1 MDWRATVVMGLRYGG
16 LVRDSVYQWLWGCS
30 MMDWG
35 TTVVMGLRYD
45 GLVCD
50 SGYGTAIWWTGVK
63 QWLWGCDM
71 MDWGIRWSWYTTVTL
86 IFGQLHDSLVWILL

>member
-1 MDWRATVVMGLRYGG
+1 
-16 LVRDSVYQWLWGCS
+16 

-50 SGYGTAIWWTGVK
+50 SGYETAIWWTGVQ

-71 MDWGIRWSWYTTVTL
+71 MDWCATVVMGL
-86 IFGQLHDSLVWILL
+86 RYGGLGYNSGYGAAI